1 MTGRMVK
8 MRMMMKW
15 TSKSN
20 NIVIFFFVALFF
32 CFLVALLKLTLF
44 FLRIVSNIK
53 KRKE

>member
-1 MTGRMVK
+1 MTGRTVK
-8 MRMMMKW
+8 MKMMMKW

-20 NIVIFFFVALFF
+20 NIVIFFCCFIFF